1 MTEDNERGA
10 ARVRQKPTH
19 TDDHQNSAASL
30 LDEYRKAAAAPPNA
44 PNDQPTEE
52 QLAFE
57 RKLAG
62 YRARRAAIMGRLR
75 S

>member
-10 ARVRQKPTH
+10 ARVRREPTP
-19 TDDHQNSAASL
+19 TANHQTSAASL
-30 LDEYRKAAAAPPNA
+30 LDEYRKAVAAPSNA
-44 PNDQPTEE
+44 PNDPPTEE

-62 YRARRAAIMGRLR
+62 YRARRAAIMGRV
-75 S
+75 

>member
-1 MTEDNERGA
+1 MTEDNGRGA
-10 ARVRQKPTH
+10 ATVRQKRTQ
-19 TDDHQNSAASL
+19 TDDHRTGAANL
-30 LDEYRKAAAAPPNA
+30 LDEYRKALTASSNVSDDP
-44 PNDQPTEE
+44 PTEE

-62 YRARRAAIMGRLR
+62 YRARRAAIMGKVR